1 MTDRM
6 RKSKRLGDVL
16 LQRGSLSL
24 ESLNSAV
31 SRQKQQEKDMRLG
44 EILLKEGFVSKTEIG
59 NALEQIQGIP
69 YAECPPEFIEPT
81 ILDLVSTAVAIR
93 CCALPLEIK
102 GRKLIVAMAE
112 PQNLALLDELRFS
125 VGMPI
130 SPRFSF
136 REDIIQ

>member
-1 MTDRM
+1 MTEKM

-24 ESLNSAV
+24 ESLNHAV

-44 EILLKEGFVSKTEIG
+44 EILLKEGYVSKSEIG
-59 NALEQIQGIP
+59 TALEQIQGIP
-69 YAECPPEFIEPT
+69 YAECPPESIDPS
-81 ILDLVSTAVAIR
+81 ILDLLTPATALR

-112 PQNLALLDELRFS
+112 PQNLA
-125 VGMPI
+125 
-130 SPRFSF
+130 
-136 REDIIQ
+136 

>member
-1 MTDRM
+1 MKSSFEVGMTEKL

-44 EILLKEGFVSKTEIG
+44 EILLKEGFVSKSEIG
-59 NALEQIQGIP
+59 SALEQIQGVP
-69 YAECPPEFIEPT
+69 YAECPPGFVEQT
-81 ILDLVSTAVAIR
+81 ILDLLSPAVAIR

-102 GRKLIVAMAE
+102 GRKLIVAMA
-112 PQNLALLDELRFS
+112 
-125 VGMPI
+125 
-130 SPRFSF
+130 
-136 REDIIQ
+136 